1 MKWNWWKILGILF
14 IFISLTVGMLIP
26 LRPGIVGLNPVQIT
40 AGQAIQF
47 DLEGYNTN
55 FSNSNETKAWL
66 WLDKEHIIKAKT
78 VQVIDNQ
85 IVKVGFDIPEHLPE
99 REKRTVKLSTYDEVN
114 GFITA
119 LGKPYIKG
127 GNIDPSIAANQW
139 NAEINNSEKI
149 GGINF
154 PFLPN
159 IYESVR
165 NTFYHVAL
173 WFAMFFTFIWGVV
186 HSIQYLRTLDPERD
200 FKASGFTSSGIL
212 FGILGLVTGM
222 MWASY
227 TWGEAWSWDIKQ
239 TMTAILLLVYLAYF
253 VLRMSFEDD
262 ERRARISAIYNI
274 FAFVCIIPL
283 LYVIPRLVD
292 SLHPGGQG
300 NPAFSTGDLDMKVRV
315 LFYMSVLGW
324 CMIGYWM
331 SNLYYRSK
339 KIESF
344 LLENDI

>member
-1 MKWNWWKILGILF
+1 MKWNWWKILGITF

-26 LRPGIVGLNPVQIT
+26 LRPGIVGLNPLQIT
-40 AGQAIQF
+40 AGQTVQF

-55 FSNSNETKAWL
+55 FTNSKEAKAWL
-66 WLDKEHIIKAKT
+66 WLDKDHIVKANA

-85 IVKVGFDIPEHLPE
+85 LVKAEFDIPEHLPE
-99 REKRTVKLSTYDEVN
+99 KEKRTAKLSTYDEVN

-119 LGKPYIKG
+119 LGRPYIKDG
-127 GNIDPSIAANQW
+127 TIETSLAANQW
-139 NAEINNSEKI
+139 NAKINNSEKI

-200 FKASGFTSSGIL
+200 FKASSFTSSGIL

-331 SNLYYRSK
+331 SNLFYRSK